1 MLLQPVLATFR
12 HNGRTG
18 RELTTV
24 QRPVQAPMLVLLMLK
39 TCTVGEWTV
48 VVTVVVVDVVA
59 VRVVVGVV
67 VVVDVVVEDVVFV
80 VEAIVV
86 VIVAVVAAVVVVVM
100 GVVLGVVPPN
110 NVTPALVAV
119 VVTVLATVDTTL
131 VFEVPN
137 DGRKVVGQS
146 QSRAIATVVLRAM
159 AEIDKIATTT
169 KNS

>member
-1 MLLQPVLATFR
+1 
-12 HNGRTG
+12 
-18 RELTTV
+18 
-24 QRPVQAPMLVLLMLK
+24 MLVLLMLK

-48 VVTVVVVDVVA
+48 VATLVVVDV
-59 VRVVVGVV
+59 
-67 VVVDVVVEDVVFV
+67 
-80 VEAIVV
+80 
-86 VIVAVVAAVVVVVM
+86 
-100 GVVLGVVPPN
+100 
-110 NVTPALVAV
+110 V

-146 QSRAIATVVLRAM
+146 QSRAIATLVLRAM